1 MAIVSSF
8 AIIRGLCLFHLTL
21 AWYLLSAPRV
31 IAEQNL
37 VLLFGEAMRIP
48 EPTQFLKANSAT
60 AVAAIFLSL
69 LGLSDLVAVSMDEDI
84 AFPYWANNIP
94 LRLMFL
100 IGLTGYTYA
109 FKPAPGQTLFSHGVG
124 DPLKNRLVFTW
135 GFIECTIWF
144 WAYVTL
150 RDEKAKF
157 AERFME
163 RRKREA
169 EMLRDD

>member
-1 MAIVSSF
+1 MAILSSF
-8 AIIRGLCLFHLTL
+8 AIIRGLCLFHITL
-21 AWYLLSAPRV
+21 AWYLLSAPRIV
-31 IAEQNL
+31 AEQNL
-37 VLLFGEAMRIP
+37 VVLFGEAMRIP
-48 EPTQFLKANSAT
+48 EPTQFLKPNSAS
-60 AVAAIFLSL
+60 AFSAIILAF
-69 LGLSDLVAVSMDEDI
+69 LGLSDLIAVSMDEEI

-100 IGLTGYTYA
+100 LGLTGYTYA
-109 FKPAPGQTLFSHGVG
+109 FKPSSGQSLFTHGVG

-135 GFIECTIWF
+135 GFFECTIWF

-157 AERFME
+157 AERLLE

-169 EMLRDD
+169 ELLRDA

>member
-1 MAIVSSF
+1 MAIISSF
-8 AIIRGLCLFHLTL
+8 AIVRGLCLFHLTL

-31 IAEQNL
+31 VAEQNL

-48 EPTQFLKANSAT
+48 EPTQFLKPNSAS
-60 AVAAIFLSL
+60 AFAAIILAF
-69 LGLSDLVAVSMDEDI
+69 LGLSDLIAVSMDEEI

-94 LRLMFL
+94 LRLAFL

-109 FKPAPGQTLFSHGVG
+109 FKPSPGQSLFSHGVG

-135 GFIECTIWF
+135 GFFECTIWF

-157 AERFME
+157 AERLLE
-163 RRKREA
+163 RKREA
-169 EMLRDD
+169 ELLRDD

>member
-1 MAIVSSF
+1 MAIISSF

-21 AWYLLSAPRV
+21 AWYLLSAPRIV
-31 IAEQNL
+31 AEQNL
-37 VLLFGEAMRIP
+37 VFLFGEAMRIP
-48 EPTQFLKANSAT
+48 EPTQFLKPNSAT
-60 AVAAIFLSL
+60 AFAAIILAF
-69 LGLSDLVAVSMDEDI
+69 LGLSDLIAVSMDEEI

-100 IGLTGYTYA
+100 IGLTGYTYV

-135 GFIECTIWF
+135 GFFECTIWF

-150 RDEKAKF
+150 RDEKGKF
-157 AERFME
+157 AERLLE

-169 EMLRDD
+169 ELLRDD